1 MIRFFLICILS
12 GIVAVFTHAQKVQKV
27 TATYTYYAPE
37 NVTLEEAKRTAL
49 DRAKLQAIAD
59 AFGTLVTQNNFT
71 IVANLNN
78 ESDSRFFSLGG
89 SEVKGEWIETTKEPV
104 YEMKYV
110 DGMLAVQVEVSGRI
124 RELTNTKID
133 CTVKVLRN
141 GTDEKYES
149 MDFRNGDD
157 LYLLFKSPI
166 KGYLIAY
173 LYDETNDQV
182 VRILPYIRN
191 AEGSVPI
198 RENKEYVF
206 FKKTLL
212 DSHNI
217 DEYTMTASLPVEFN
231 TLYIIFSPQEIIR
244 ASDALDESQDGIRVL
259 KYSDF
264 NKWLVGMRMQSSAQ
278 VIERIIKVK
287 Q

>member
-12 GIVAVFTHAQKVQKV
+12 SVVAVFTHAQKVQKV

-124 RELTNTKID
+124 CELTNTKID

-191 AEGSVPI
+191 TEGSVPI
-198 RENKEYVF
+198 RENREYVF
-206 FKKTLL
+206 FKKTLM

-244 ASDALDESQDGIRVL
+244 ASDVLDESQDGIRIL